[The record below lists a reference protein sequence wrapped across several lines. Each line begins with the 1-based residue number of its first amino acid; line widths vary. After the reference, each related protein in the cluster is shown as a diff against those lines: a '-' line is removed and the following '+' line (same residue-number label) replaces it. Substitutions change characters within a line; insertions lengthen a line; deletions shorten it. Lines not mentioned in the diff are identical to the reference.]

1 MLGVSLWIAL
11 RFNRTDFRILNVNLL
26 LTHAQN
32 ERYLDRKMTDR
43 WIDDR

>member
-11 RFNRTDFRILNVNLL
+11 RFNRTDVRILNVSLL

-32 ERYLDRKMTDR
+32 ERYLDRKMMDR
-43 WIDDR
+43 WIGDR